1 METLRRFLAVP
12 LTAVLALS
20 LLANPA
26 HAATIWSGDPSGGL
40 RVFGN
45 MNCDSPGS
53 VTAVDDPAHGRVWR
67 YNKPSGSNRC
77 ENHGIAVGG
86 KRYEF
91 RNGSTYYLG
100 WRSKL
105 SSAVNNN
112 ATFQWKSYGN
122 HIQNFPVVLKV
133 ISGRISILQRQPGG
147 VERITWSRPIT
158 ANTWHTYV
166 LGLHLSSATTGGW
179 VEFWFDGQK
188 QTFTN
193 NSQRWACRTWDSINE
208 PKWGIYGASGTSVAN
223 YVDALKVGTAYSDV
237 AP

>member
-1 METLRRFLAVP
+1 MRRFLAVP
-12 LTAVLALS
+12 MTGLLLLLLTA
-20 LLANPA
+20 PA
-26 HAATIWSGDPSGGL
+26 QAATIWAGDPAGGL
-40 RVFGN
+40 KIFGN

-53 VTAVDDPAHGRVWR
+53 VTAVDDATQGRVWR
-67 YNKPSGSNRC
+67 YNKPNGSNRC
-77 ENHGIAVGG
+77 ENHGIAVNG

-91 RNGSTYYLG
+91 KNGSTYYLG

-105 SSAVNNN
+105 SSTVNNN

-122 HIQNFPVVLKV
+122 HIQNFPVVLKM
-133 ISGRISILQRQPGG
+133 IGGKISILQRQPGG
-147 VERITWSRPIT
+147 VDRIIWSRSIT
-158 ANTWHTYV
+158 ANSWHSYV

-193 NSQRWACRTWDSINE
+193 SAQRWPCRTWDSINE
-208 PKWGIYGASGTSVAN
+208 PKWGIYGASGTSMAN
-223 YVDALKVGTAYSDV
+223 YVDALKVGTAYADV